1 MPQTE
6 LLLYFGGVIH
16 FAILIASAMVPRVL
30 DWRGNLAK
38 LPRMLRQLFWVYGV
52 FIVLTII
59 GFGTLSLVH
68 AGALAAG
75 DPLGRWLCGFIAI
88 FWTLRL
94 GVQFFVFDLRPYLTT
109 PFLRAGH
116 YLLTLAFI
124 FLVTIYGGIA
134 GGFFPTP

>member
-6 LLLYFGGVIH
+6 FLLYIGGATH

-30 DWRGNLAK
+30 DWKHHLAN

-59 GFGTLSLVH
+59 GFGTLTLAH
-68 AGALAAG
+68 AETLAAG
-75 DPLGRWLCGFIAI
+75 DPLARWLCGFIAI

-94 GVQFFVFDLRPYLTT
+94 LVQFFVFDLRPFLST
-109 PFLRAGH
+109 PLLRFGSH
-116 YLLTLAFI
+116 LLTLAF
-124 FLVTIYGGIA
+124 FLLVAIYSA
-134 GGFFPTP
+134 VATNLL